1 VGGGLCRV
9 GRLLCRVGMLPGMVL
24 WVVVVFIVL
33 SATLILALTY
43 GPMKAAANV
52 RVIRS
57 IAAVQYAAA
66 AALAGARIAGIA

>member
-1 VGGGLCRV
+1 
-9 GRLLCRVGMLPGMVL
+9 MVL
-24 WVVVVFIVL
+24 WLVVVFIVL

-57 IAAVQYAAA
+57 IAGVQYAAA
-66 AALAGARIAGIA
+66 ALLAGARIAGLA

>member
-1 VGGGLCRV
+1 MGGGLCRV
-9 GRLLCRVGMLPGMVL
+9 GRRLRRIGMLPGMVL